1 MVKDDDT
8 HSHCEM
14 FFASELKEIKE
25 TLKSLDESI
34 RGNGRDGIVTRLAKT
49 ETIQK
54 ILLWVVAVQAAAVIG
69 LVARLL
75 GGIVASH

>member
-1 MVKDDDT
+1 MAKDDDT

-14 FFASELKEIKE
+14 FFADELREIKE

-49 ETIQK
+49 ETIQR
-54 ILLWVVAVQAAAVIG
+54 ILLWVVAAQALAVIG
-69 LVARLL
+69 LVGRLL
-75 GGIVASH
+75 GGILATH